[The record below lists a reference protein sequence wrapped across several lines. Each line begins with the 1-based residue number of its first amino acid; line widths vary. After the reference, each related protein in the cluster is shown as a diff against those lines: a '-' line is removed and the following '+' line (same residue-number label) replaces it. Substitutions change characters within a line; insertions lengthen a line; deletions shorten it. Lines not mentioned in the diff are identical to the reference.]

1 MVTIQTIMTQDQ
13 TGKELV
19 QFAERTA
26 ERLVKDG
33 LTRSQIRN
41 IFTEVRKIEALWEI
55 DPQKAARRLTML
67 KPKLDYQ
74 TSRQRHVKGLQDV
87 LSDAIDLVI
96 AVEDTPDKRER
107 TERFQR
113 FMELFEAILAY
124 HRSKGGRN

>member
-1 MVTIQTIMTQDQ
+1 MTSIQTIMTQDQ
-13 TGKELV
+13 TGQELV

-41 IFTEVRKIEALWEI
+41 IFTEVRKVEALWEI
-55 DPQKAARRLTML
+55 NPEKATRRLTML

-74 TSRQRHVKGLQDV
+74 TSRQRHVKGLQSV
-87 LSDAIDLVI
+87 LTEAIDLVNQ
-96 AVEDTPDKRER
+96 AEGEER
-107 TERFQR
+107 NKRFQR

>member
-1 MVTIQTIMTQDQ
+1 MSIQTIITQDQ
-13 TGKELV
+13 TGQELV

-26 ERLVKDG
+26 QRLVKDG

-55 DPQKAARRLTML
+55 DQNKAVRRLSML

-74 TSRQRHVKGLQDV
+74 TARQRHVKGLQDV
-87 LSDAIDLVI
+87 LTQAIDVVI
-96 AVEDTPDKRER
+96 QAEGRER
-107 TERFQR
+107 NERFQR

>member
-1 MVTIQTIMTQDQ
+1 MSIQTIITQDQ
-13 TGKELV
+13 TGQELV

-55 DPQKAARRLTML
+55 DPDRAVRRLTML

-74 TSRQRHVKGLQDV
+74 SARQRHVKGLQDV
-87 LSDAIDLVI
+87 LSEAIDYVTQ
-96 AVEDTPDKRER
+96 AEDTRENKER
-107 TERFQR
+107 TRRFQR

-124 HRSKGGRN
+124 HRAKGGRN

>member
-1 MVTIQTIMTQDQ
+1 MSIQTIITQDQ
-13 TGKELV
+13 TAQELV

-26 ERLVKDG
+26 EHLVKNG

-55 DPQKAARRLTML
+55 DREKAARRLVML

-74 TSRQRHVKGLQDV
+74 TVRQRHVKELRDV
-87 LSDAIDLVI
+87 LVQAIDLVV
-96 AVEDTPDKRER
+96 AAKGKER
-107 TERFQR
+107 NERFQR

-124 HRSKGGRN
+124 HRSEGGRN